1 MKLHTRI
8 LIGLLTGLALGSA
21 AKLANASW
29 LERGILAI
37 EPIGTAFIRLITMV
51 MVPLVV
57 ASLFVGIAALGDVRR
72 LGRIGGK
79 TLGYFWAARCW
90 PPSWVCWW
98 QAAACGRTDEAARAA
113 LLAPFQGTGATQLT
127 AQPPTLVQTLLAMI
141 PQNPFASAAQAD
153 LLPLI
158 VAVCI
163 LQRRP
168 PQYRSRADAR
178 CCPSKQPMSCVWSC
192 WAG

>member
-8 LIGLLTGLALGSA
+8 LIGLLIGIALGSA
-21 AKLANASW
+21 AKLADASW
-29 LERGILAI
+29 LEKSILVV
-37 EPIGTAFIRLITMV
+37 EPVGTAFIRLITMV
-51 MVPLVV
+51 MVPLVI

-72 LGRIGGK
+72 LGRIGSK
-79 TLGYFWAARCW
+79 TLGYFLGSTLLAATVGVRVAKLL
-90 PPSWVCWW
+90 WVGELY
-98 QAAACGRTDEAARAA
+98 AAARAA
-113 LLAPFQGTGATQLT
+113 LIAPFQGSGAEQLT

-163 LQRRP
+163 FAASATVIEESRR
-168 PQYRSRADAR
+168 RALLVFFEA
-178 CCPSKQPMSCVWSC
+178 
-192 WAG
+192 ANEL